1 MNLIV
6 RPMPGAGLVVR
17 AGDLL
22 AVCADAGAD
31 AVIALVRR
39 VAAAGGD
46 GADLV
51 AALPADALDCAF
63 AGPVPDGLAV
73 AVRGAAAAEVDGR
86 PVTGGVRGP
95 VRTVQL
101 RLTGAGTPDPRTCL
115 DGGVVA
121 GAGLLAEFA
130 ARQPVLRAPDRGA
143 PFEAVILLP
152 GHGGQPAETPAPA
165 VDPEADTR
173 ALVEGVLCGNGHF
186 NDPLLRYCQICG
198 ISMAQLT
205 NVTRLGPRPSLGVL
219 LLDDGSTL
227 RLDSD
232 YVAGREPDQHADVA
246 AGRARPLRLAGP
258 VSGVSRQHL
267 RVALVGWQVEVAD
280 LGSANGTHVR
290 PPGTGDPARLTPGR
304 PVVLR
309 PGSRVELGR
318 RWFQYESHRNP

>member
-1 MNLIV
+1 MTITV
-6 RPMPGAGLVVR
+6 RPAPGAGFVMR

-22 AVCADAGAD
+22 AVCAEAGAE

-46 GADLV
+46 GADLIG
-51 AALPADALDCAF
+51 ALPADAPDCAL
-63 AGPVPDGLAV
+63 AGPVPEGMAV
-73 AVRGAAAAEVDGR
+73 ALRGVAVAEVDGR
-86 PVTGGVRGP
+86 PVAGGVHGP
-95 VRTVQL
+95 VRTVHL
-101 RLTGAGTPDPRTCL
+101 RLSGAGTPDPRTSL
-115 DGGVVA
+115 DGGVIA
-121 GAGLLAEFA
+121 GAGLVAEFA
-130 ARQPVLRAPDRGA
+130 ARQPGVRAPDRRA

-152 GHGGQPAETPAPA
+152 GYAEPPAPA
-165 VDPEADTR
+165 VVDPGAGNH
-173 ALVEGVLCGNGHF
+173 ALVEGVVCRNNHF
-186 NDPLLRYCQICG
+186 NDPLLPYCQICG

-205 NVTRLGPRPSLGVL
+205 KVTRLGPRPSLGVL
-219 LLDDGSTL
+219 LLDDGSTM

-267 RVALVGWQVEVAD
+267 RVGLVGWQVEVTD

-290 PPGTGDPARLTPGR
+290 LPRAGGTRRLTPGKSF
-304 PVVLR
+304 VLR

>member
-1 MNLIV
+1 MTITV
-6 RPMPGAGLVVR
+6 RPAPGAGFVMR

-31 AVIALVRR
+31 TVIALVRR

-51 AALPADALDCAF
+51 AALPADAPDCAL
-63 AGPVPDGLAV
+63 AGPVPGGMAV
-73 AVRGAAAAEVDGR
+73 AVRGAAVAEVDGR
-86 PVTGGVRGP
+86 PVTGGVHGP
-95 VRTVQL
+95 VRTVLL
-101 RLTGAGTPDPRTCL
+101 RLSGAGTPDPRTSL
-115 DGGVVA
+115 DGGVIA
-121 GAGLLAEFA
+121 AAGLVAEIT
-130 ARQPVLRAPDRGA
+130 ARQPVVRAPDRGA

-152 GHGGQPAETPAPA
+152 GYADRPAPPA
-165 VDPEADTR
+165 VDPEADTQ
-173 ALVEGVLCGNGHF
+173 ALVEGVVCRNDHF

-205 NVTRLGPRPSLGVL
+205 KVTRLGRRPSLGVL

-227 RLDSD
+227 RLDRD
-232 YVAGREPDQHADVA
+232 YVAGREPDQHADVV

-258 VSGVSRQHL
+258 VSGVSRRHL
-267 RVALVGWQVEVAD
+267 RVGLAGWQVEVVD

-290 PPGTGDPARLTPGR
+290 LPGTGDTTRLVPDE
-304 PVVLR
+304 PFVLR